1 MRAPDG
7 PRPNLWALGA
17 AKLDESGSLARIYD
31 EEAAEFLRACE
42 SYRERRFTSGSSA
55 RRTTSVCC
63 CPWGITAPRRSRPAG
78 ADPGVNP

>member
-42 SYRERRFTSGSSA
+42 SYRERRHLRFLSA
-55 RRTTSVCC
+55 TDYLRVLLSL
-63 CPWGITAPRRSRPAG
+63 GYHRPGALSAG
-78 ADPGVNP
+78 NR